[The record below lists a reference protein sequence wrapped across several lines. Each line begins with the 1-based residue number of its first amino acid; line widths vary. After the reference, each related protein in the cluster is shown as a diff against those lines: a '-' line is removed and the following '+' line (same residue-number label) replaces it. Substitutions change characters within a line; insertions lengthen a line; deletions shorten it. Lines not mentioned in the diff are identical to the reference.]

1 MSKASAKS
9 MTKAMAGTMTRAMAC
24 AMAYDLDDDE
34 VVYPKSQRRA
44 LHKDETV
51 PHIPTLYE
59 QIDMAGVAASN
70 LKPKPR

>member
-1 MSKASAKS
+1 MSKATAKS
-9 MTKAMAGTMTRAMAC
+9 MAC
-24 AMAYDLDDDE
+24 DMDDDE
-34 VVYPKSQRRA
+34 VVYPKSQRRS

-59 QIDMAGVAASN
+59 QIDMAGLAASN